1 MISMLRTT
9 LRRMRLRPLVSRSVA
24 LSSGLGIGSYLYTRP
39 AAAEIRERA
48 EQMLNLFSD
57 YSHAADK
64 VAAFRK
70 YATEDG
76 KMTKKDFV
84 KAFKGLGVNDEEV
97 ISSFF
102 ACFDGDN
109 DGLITFQSFAAGVAV
124 VSKPGLGAQEKL
136 DFVFQCC
143 DCDGDGV
150 ITLEELTK
158 IIRSL
163 MLTRERLYIDE
174 CLTHRV
180 SPISTRSSTSWSSPE
195 QRKRLAAIHQ
205 EFPDLKNSTIEEAL
219 EKLSVSIAE
228 GIYDEA
234 SMVSEKKNNGI
245 CLENFRK
252 WAQQGT
258 LRFVLIHF

>member
-1 MISMLRTT
+1 
-9 LRRMRLRPLVSRSVA
+9 
-24 LSSGLGIGSYLYTRP
+24 
-39 AAAEIRERA
+39 
-48 EQMLNLFSD
+48 
-57 YSHAADK
+57 
-64 VAAFRK
+64 
-70 YATEDG
+70 
-76 KMTKKDFV
+76 
-84 KAFKGLGVNDEEV
+84 
-97 ISSFF
+97 
-102 ACFDGDN
+102 
-109 DGLITFQSFAAGVAV
+109 
-124 VSKPGLGAQEKL
+124 
-136 DFVFQCC
+136 
-143 DCDGDGV
+143 
-150 ITLEELTK
+150 
-158 IIRSL
+158 

-258 LRFVLIHF
+258 PDVEFLASLFEGLQPVDAFTRTDEYRRDLDNVPFLDGFTMLG